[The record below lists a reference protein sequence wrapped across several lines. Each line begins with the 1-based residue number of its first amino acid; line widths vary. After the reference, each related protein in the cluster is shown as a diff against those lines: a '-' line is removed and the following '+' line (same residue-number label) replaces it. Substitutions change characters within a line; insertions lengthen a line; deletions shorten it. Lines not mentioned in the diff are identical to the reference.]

1 MIVSVKRCVL
11 AARSCQIFWPLILL
25 TCAVLFLLHNLFN
38 NEISLQITSQK
49 RSGVKISIDN
59 EIITPIAPEFLQVD
73 IQSQTPIG
81 EYLWNH
87 LLEGTKEFIPDRA
100 TYKGNKVVDDLNFTF
115 QSGDAEILISP
126 NSNVVL
132 VIDGSSQL
140 NQKKE
145 ELLLKNMLLFHPPK
159 SLFLVILGD
168 NACSNNKWIVRYLSS
183 NGGPISATFMVRS
196 SFLADENEVYQWPL
210 GVATHRD
217 FPLFWADEI
226 DILSPR
232 PFICNYFGTNP
243 VRNATQDVI
252 PQLVKELKLENSCYL
267 KMSSKTAF
275 STIESLGEYI
285 QVVSDSDLSLCPAAE
300 NGSPET
306 HCIYEAFSLGSVP
319 VVEDVTTSCGRDS
332 LFLLKKHKAP
342 FILVKSLENELRDV
356 IANENRMNL
365 QEKIA
370 RRATVVNWY
379 ADFRHRMT
387 RQFYRVIHSK
397 VNL

>member
-11 AARSCQIFWPLILL
+11 AARSCQIFGPLILL

-210 GVATHRD
+210 GVAT
-217 FPLFWADEI
+217 
-226 DILSPR
+226 
-232 PFICNYFGTNP
+232 
-243 VRNATQDVI
+243 
-252 PQLVKELKLENSCYL
+252 
-267 KMSSKTAF
+267 
-275 STIESLGEYI
+275 
-285 QVVSDSDLSLCPAAE
+285 
-300 NGSPET
+300 
-306 HCIYEAFSLGSVP
+306 
-319 VVEDVTTSCGRDS
+319 
-332 LFLLKKHKAP
+332 
-342 FILVKSLENELRDV
+342 
-356 IANENRMNL
+356 
-365 QEKIA
+365 
-370 RRATVVNWY
+370 
-379 ADFRHRMT
+379 
-387 RQFYRVIHSK
+387 
-397 VNL
+397 